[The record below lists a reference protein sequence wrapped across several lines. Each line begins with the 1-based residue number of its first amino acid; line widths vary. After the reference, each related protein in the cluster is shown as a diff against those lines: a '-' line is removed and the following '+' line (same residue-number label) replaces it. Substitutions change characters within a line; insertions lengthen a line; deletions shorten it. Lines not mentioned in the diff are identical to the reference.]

1 MFNKKNNNKVHKL
14 STFKEKLSE
23 VQTTLLAF
31 DFELMEIWSPD
42 EDNDKEVWFNEKKNK
57 TIEVSVLE
65 NEDSTREEVLY
76 ELIDI
81 WIELKDLKDS
91 ILNFLTDDDELPPA
105 KDLTPSEIF
114 DKEVKKTKDE
124 WDNKEEEVNFIYS
137 KNADPSVVTYLNMTE
152 QDKAKITH

>member
-91 ILNFLTDDDELPPA
+91 ILNFLTDDDELPSA

-114 DKEVKKTKDE
+114 DKEVKKTKEE

>member
-1 MFNKKNNNKVHKL
+1 M
-14 STFKEKLSE
+14 
-23 VQTTLLAF
+23 
-31 DFELMEIWSPD
+31 
-42 EDNDKEVWFNEKKNK
+42 
-57 TIEVSVLE
+57 
-65 NEDSTREEVLY
+65 LY

-91 ILNFLTDDDELPPA
+91 ILNFLTDDDEMPSA

-114 DKEVKKTKDE
+114 DKEVKKTKEE

>member
-1 MFNKKNNNKVHKL
+1 MFNKNNNNKVHKL
-14 STFKEKLSE
+14 STFQEKLSE

-42 EDNDKEVWFNEKKNK
+42 EGNDKEVWFNEKKNK

-65 NEDSTREEVLY
+65 DEDSSRADVVC

-91 ILNFLTDDDELPPA
+91 ILNFLTDDDELLPE
-105 KDLTPSEIF
+105 KELTPSEIF

-137 KNADPSVVTYLNMTE
+137 KNVDPSVVTYLNMTE

>member
-14 STFKEKLSE
+14 STFQEKLSE

-42 EDNDKEVWFNEKKNK
+42 EGNDKEVWFNEKKNK

-65 NEDSTREEVLY
+65 DEDSSRADVVC

-91 ILNFLTDDDELPPA
+91 ILNFLTDDDELLPA

>member
-91 ILNFLTDDDELPPA
+91 ILNFLTDDDEMPSA

-114 DKEVKKTKDE
+114 DKEVKKTKEE